1 MMVHTRSGTKILLI
15 TVLLLVFL
23 TIPAKTAQKAV
34 VTWGADLSAQD
45 KAKVVRLM
53 GIQPSKEPLREL
65 SVTNTEEHALLG
77 ETVPPQYLGTRALSS
92 AYVRPLQAGSG
103 LQVSTHNI
111 TWVSRRMFA
120 QALVTGGVRDAQV
133 IVAAPVPVSGTAAL
147 TGIFKAFEAAVDE
160 ELPEQAKRIAGQELY
175 ITKEVGESI
184 GHEKASRLMEKLK
197 EDVVRRNLS
206 DKAEITQL
214 IYRLEAELGIKLSD
228 ADREKL
234 ADLMAKIR
242 QLNLRLDDMEMQLNQ
257 VSDRVDRLSSTETG
271 LKGTVR
277 TWLQGLLDLITRLL
291 DQFLSFVAGARSSF
305 RSVLPGNLVTIGE
318 HSLSRI

>member
-111 TWVSRRMFA
+111 TWVSRRVFA

-257 VSDRVDRLSSTETG
+257 VSDRVDRLLSTETG

-277 TWLQGLLDLITRLL
+277 TWLQRLLDLITRLL